1 MSTLFTSSRREVL
14 KGTGALIVSFS
25 LGEWP
30 ASSLAQELPPAK
42 SVALDQVDTFLA
54 IDGRGMVTIY
64 SGKVEL
70 GTGVRHRPHP
80 DRRRRA

>member
-1 MSTLFTSSRREVL
+1 MNGPFTSSRRELL

-25 LGEWP
+25 LGEWRGG
-30 ASSLAQELPPAK
+30 ALAQELPSAK

-54 IDGRGMVTIY
+54 IDGRGMVDR
-64 SGKVEL
+64 SQREGRARDRRE
-70 GTGVRHRPHP
+70 HRPDP